1 MRDGGQLW
9 FGAIPIRLLSPRL
22 VDIAHL
28 TVQGAFHQVKARD
41 NALVELGS
49 LKIVRKSSSL
59 PRRLA

>member
-1 MRDGGQLW
+1 MRDGGLLW
-9 FGAIPIRLLSPRL
+9 FGAIPIRLLSPHL

-28 TVQGAFHQVKARD
+28 TGRLKARD